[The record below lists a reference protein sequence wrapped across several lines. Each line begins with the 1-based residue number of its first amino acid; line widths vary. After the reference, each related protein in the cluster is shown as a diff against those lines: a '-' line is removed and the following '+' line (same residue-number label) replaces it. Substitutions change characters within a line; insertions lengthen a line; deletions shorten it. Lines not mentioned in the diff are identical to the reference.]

1 MLNGNT
7 AYNLDPQPLPDAAS
21 QAAFESVIKRG
32 FPPEGFLRDYSFSSP
47 NKGRPVIINALA
59 FAHAIHRNPGEY
71 AAITVFN
78 ATDSYYGEVA
88 ELVSA
93 LAESSA
99 PFHLIHYNDQFSF
112 WASTLNNGRINPI
125 HVQSQISYDQL
136 DNVLSDYAVDLKPQR
151 MIDVKQGRDTF
162 TLPIFRDM
170 HSLQLSLWVAE
181 VTGALLVD
189 HFALAVEE
197 LRTHTRY
204 RRYTRA
210 NDASVTSIAIQL
222 LGAIILADTGVFGD
236 DFRLF
241 GVSLSKLIKEAQAR
255 FPNYFQEHLFNQYYE
270 AAEKAYE
277 VLRLIRYSGFVP
289 DMLSRVY
296 TAAYSKEQRKK
307 LGRFDTP
314 LYLTRRIWENI
325 PVEFLPPN
333 KRFVV
338 DMTCGWGSFL
348 ISGHERLSNLSDTQ
362 TSLRRYIRGNDI
374 DLFTARLAGLGL
386 LLSTSEDS
394 WHIDHE
400 NVLEW
405 SWLDSHRPNIIVGN
419 PPFGGNRKS
428 LTDKETRYQEADKF
442 LERAIKSLAPNGYL
456 AMLMPSSFIGAE
468 ASPELRK
475 LLLENC
481 DVLELWDL
489 PTEVFPPDVA
499 VQTVVVFAQK
509 KGEDEPRKPSL
520 HPVRVRT
527 VQSNT
532 LKSLKHSAIFTA
544 SGLVANQS
552 IWNEEARK
560 SEGSKNTHIMDFRI
574 TLSEYTWSEIESYCV
589 RLNTLAEIFLGV
601 IEGKKPENKRWKDY
615 PKPRQVRL
623 LTAVKD

>member
-1 MLNGNT
+1 
-7 AYNLDPQPLPDAAS
+7 
-21 QAAFESVIKRG
+21 
-32 FPPEGFLRDYSFSSP
+32 
-47 NKGRPVIINALA
+47 
-59 FAHAIHRNPGEY
+59 
-71 AAITVFN
+71 
-78 ATDSYYGEVA
+78 
-88 ELVSA
+88 
-93 LAESSA
+93 
-99 PFHLIHYNDQFSF
+99 
-112 WASTLNNGRINPI
+112 
-125 HVQSQISYDQL
+125 
-136 DNVLSDYAVDLKPQR
+136 
-151 MIDVKQGRDTF
+151 
-162 TLPIFRDM
+162 M

-181 VTGALLVD
+181 VTGDLLVD

-204 RRYTRA
+204 RRDTRA

-481 DVLELWDL
+481 DVLELWEL

-623 LTAVKD
+623 LTAVKDVIKRPFFIDYEKARTITYPNDLEKPRKDLKHPERDKEKYLEGTKVLLASDPHPTWGRVVKVAIERRNHFVSNSFWVIVPNTYAQSTHITHEVLAAIL